1 MFQSASIPNSQLCI
15 SAKIFLA
22 SLRVKSSSS
31 FFCLGYTP
39 RLSCCFEMQC
49 HLCTEKKNCLL
60 HLHFWN
66 AFFFFSLK
74 CWQLQSQLAAWFG
87 TSHVFADLAPLF
99 AFLAV
104 RVMSRRSVLHSQ
116 SCSWRQLSVAALAPL
131 ALGFAGG
138 LAVDEPDFYG
148 ALPRLPAQDGPSS
161 ASPSSVELKGVWRE
175 KKKKQ
180 KKQITLGKQRW
191 IEPGHFLKL
200 LFFLFSFP
208 SPLTLLLLSLFDW
221 GQRLHLIL
229 FHVHAVLAGKLQSD
243 PYQAPLTASLPG
255 LGMEHIKPVPVAVS
269 DIVPLHIK
277 QASSSTQP
285 LNILL
290 GQLFVQVGINHSD
303 VLGKRMQEGAGA
315 WPKLPFKFF

>member
-74 CWQLQSQLAAWFG
+74 CWQLQSQLAAWFR

-161 ASPSSVELKGVWRE
+161 ASPSSVELRGLERKKNKT
-175 KKKKQ
+175 KKK
-180 KKQITLGKQRW
+180 TDYSGKAEVNRTRALS
-191 IEPGHFLKL
+191 EAA
-200 LFFLFSFP
+200 FLFIFLPFP
-208 SPLTLLLLSLFDW
+208 SDPFIVKFIWLGAETTFNFISCARCSGWQVAIRSLSGSFNCLSARAW
-221 GQRLHLIL
+221 HGTYKVCPRSCVRHCPTPYKASQL
-229 FHVHAVLAGKLQSD
+229 FHTTLKYSSWAVIC
-243 PYQAPLTASLPG
+243 ASG
-255 LGMEHIKPVPVAVS
+255 
-269 DIVPLHIK
+269 
-277 QASSSTQP
+277 
-285 LNILL
+285 N
-290 GQLFVQVGINHSD
+290 
-303 VLGKRMQEGAGA
+303 
-315 WPKLPFKFF
+315 

>member
-1 MFQSASIPNSQLCI
+1 M
-15 SAKIFLA
+15 
-22 SLRVKSSSS
+22 
-31 FFCLGYTP
+31 
-39 RLSCCFEMQC
+39 
-49 HLCTEKKNCLL
+49 
-60 HLHFWN
+60 
-66 AFFFFSLK
+66 
-74 CWQLQSQLAAWFG
+74 
-87 TSHVFADLAPLF
+87 
-99 AFLAV
+99 
-104 RVMSRRSVLHSQ
+104 
-116 SCSWRQLSVAALAPL
+116 
-131 ALGFAGG
+131 
-138 LAVDEPDFYG
+138 
-148 ALPRLPAQDGPSS
+148 
-161 ASPSSVELKGVWRE
+161 
-175 KKKKQ
+175 
-180 KKQITLGKQRW
+180 
-191 IEPGHFLKL
+191 